1 MAAATAGTGSR
12 SLRAGGSSR
21 GSLLARRLQLSP
33 PGFQSVRPD
42 VFPPGSRAPQ
52 PPSECPAPPADP
64 RPLCPLRECP
74 RQPGGRSRQGARSS
88 ARISGCPGSARWG
101 GSGPSNFSFLQVTGS
116 SNPAMISQ
124 DVPKHPRERL
134 PFKPKL
140 KTMRIITKDLI
151 RDLM

>member
-1 MAAATAGTGSR
+1 MPGAPPEGPSSPAVSSFPR
-12 SLRAGGSSR
+12 RDFSPSVPMSFLRAPG
-21 GSLLARRLQLSP
+21 LPSP
-33 PGFQSVRPD
+33 PQNVQLLPLTPGPSVRSGSAPD
-42 VFPPGSRAPQ
+42 S
-52 PPSECPAPPADP
+52 PAADP
-64 RPLCPLRECP
+64 GRE
-74 RQPGGRSRQGARSS
+74 PGVPAG
-88 ARISGCPGSARWG
+88 ISGCPGSARWG

-124 DVPKHPRERL
+124 DVPKHPGERF